1 MLSTRLTTLLG
12 CSMPLQQAPMGGVTS
27 AALASAVAEAGGI
40 GMLPMQLMP
49 AAVVASTLDDTK
61 HVSGVLGVTFLMP
74 FFDEAAFEEAIRRV
88 RLVDFFYAEPD
99 AALVRRVHDAGA
111 LASWQVGSVEEA
123 RAAEAAGCDFITV
136 QGTEA
141 GGRIRGQTGL
151 LPLLAR
157 VLNAVSIP
165 VVAAGGIGNPRAAAA
180 AFAAGADGVRLGT
193 RFLGSEEA
201 NVHPGYLD
209 ALIRARAED
218 TVVTD
223 AFSVMWPR
231 GPESHRVLRSA
242 VEAADAFEEQVVGEI
257 QMGGQTIT
265 LDRYSIACPNKQTT
279 GQIEAMALYAGQSVD
294 DVERLQP
301 AAEIAREI
309 VEGAETLLRRW

>member
-1 MLSTRLTTLLG
+1 
-12 CSMPLQQAPMGGVTS
+12 MGGVTS

-49 AAVVASTLDDTK
+49 AAVVASTLDETK

-180 AFAAGADGVRLGT
+180 PLRQAPMGCGWGPASLAARKPTSIRVTST
-193 RFLGSEEA
+193 R
-201 NVHPGYLD
+201 
-209 ALIRARAED
+209 
-218 TVVTD
+218 
-223 AFSVMWPR
+223 
-231 GPESHRVLRSA
+231 
-242 VEAADAFEEQVVGEI
+242 
-257 QMGGQTIT
+257 
-265 LDRYSIACPNKQTT
+265 
-279 GQIEAMALYAGQSVD
+279 
-294 DVERLQP
+294 
-301 AAEIAREI
+301 
-309 VEGAETLLRRW
+309 